1 MPKLSENKI
10 ASRDAERDLEKELKD
25 SLKQMKSGQIG
36 RVMVSRKD
44 ETYTESDVA
53 RVRFQLK
60 MSQSQFAKMMGI
72 SKRTLQDWE
81 QGRRKPAG
89 PALSLLK
96 IAEKRP
102 EVLQELFF

>member
-1 MPKLSENKI
+1 MPRLSEKKI
-10 ASRDAERDLEKELKD
+10 ASRDVGRDLEKELKE
-25 SLKQMKSGQIG
+25 SLKLLKSGHIG
-36 RVMVSRKD
+36 RVTVSGKD
-44 ETYTESDVA
+44 GKYIESEVA

-102 EVLQELFF
+102 DILLDLFC